1 MSMLHGEWGIGPRRR
16 REAKPHR
23 ARGATNPKP
32 NQLPQKETQKERER
46 DKTHT
51 VLLQRRLLL
60 FLSEFV
66 FVRVRVRV
74 HVLVV
79 PRRPSSSSMLRCLSV
94 TLRFLSL
101 AKRGRG
107 WGAEEGGRDPPGKE
121 RTVPPPAPLASGA
134 YAFVLPLFRRF
145 AFRLAAAA
153 SLLHERFDK
162 ALVLLSRALSAPSF

>member
-1 MSMLHGEWGIGPRRR
+1 MLHCERGIGPRRR

-66 FVRVRVRV
+66 FVRVRV

-134 YAFVLPLFRRF
+134 YAFVLPLCLFRRF

>member
-1 MSMLHGEWGIGPRRR
+1 MGDRPPTPTRSQ
-16 REAKPHR
+16 ATQR

-32 NQLPQKETQKERER
+32 NQPPQKETQKERER
-46 DKTHT
+46 DKTLT

-66 FVRVRVRV
+66 FVRVRV

-101 AKRGRG
+101 TKRGRG

-153 SLLHERFDK
+153 ASLLHVRFDK